1 MPKLPMKYRNSS
13 PPWPAPKRGKARSH
27 LKRPA
32 SSKGIPKKPAFKP
45 VPYVR
50 DPKVQK
56 KFRKERHRYGVSV
69 QGLAT
74 MQPRQLLHKLTED
87 GILPKWAG
95 ATCPH
100 CATGRLGKLKYF
112 KDRKHWAH
120 RCSHKRCHKFTQPH
134 NFHPIFFGGS
144 GASFTSLG
152 KQAAVLCCAVAGV
165 PVTATPL
172 ILDMDDKAVF
182 RIYEGLEKAR
192 AQHVS
197 QKQKHIK
204 YGGDDAWCDVEA
216 DEVDLAK
223 NIVETSNIAAWEQ
236 WGGLVQRGRPDSL
249 SLFRLKPKNTKKRA
263 PGPGP
268 ISRRD
273 WKPIADKVLK
283 NRQVIL
289 HTDGARAY
297 KMHFPGVAHYNVI
310 HKKKKILQGGKY
322 IWVKPHYTKVYKHKL
337 PCGKSVQVKSGT
349 QIIDR
354 FWQHLRAYLKYAS
367 RKVASPVLIRKIR
380 AAQWTYWHKN
390 QDGWTALA
398 NMLRE
403 LRKM

>member
-1 MPKLPMKYRNSS
+1 
-13 PPWPAPKRGKARSH
+13 
-27 LKRPA
+27 
-32 SSKGIPKKPAFKP
+32 
-45 VPYVR
+45 
-50 DPKVQK
+50 
-56 KFRKERHRYGVSV
+56 
-69 QGLAT
+69 
-74 MQPRQLLHKLTED
+74 
-87 GILPKWAG
+87 
-95 ATCPH
+95 
-100 CATGRLGKLKYF
+100 
-112 KDRKHWAH
+112 
-120 RCSHKRCHKFTQPH
+120 
-134 NFHPIFFGGS
+134 
-144 GASFTSLG
+144 
-152 KQAAVLCCAVAGV
+152 
-165 PVTATPL
+165 
-172 ILDMDDKAVF
+172 MDDKAVF

-223 NIVETSNIAAWEQ
+223 NIVETSNIAVWEQ

-337 PCGKSVQVKSGT
+337 PCGKSVQVKSET

-354 FWQHLRAYLKYAS
+354 FWQHLRAYL
-367 RKVASPVLIRKIR
+367 
-380 AAQWTYWHKN
+380 
-390 QDGWTALA
+390 
-398 NMLRE
+398 
-403 LRKM
+403 